1 MIPRF
6 FPSSVLQQLFS
17 VQREPTGGPLCF
29 KGGELGWWW
38 EEGAA
43 VLFHPQT
50 LSKEG
55 EVTSASGPAGSQG
68 WVFSRLQSK

>member
-17 VQREPTGGPLCF
+17 VQREATGGHLCF
-29 KGGELGWWW
+29 KRDELGW
-38 EEGAA
+38 GGGRAA

-50 LSKEG
+50 LSKGG
-55 EVTSASGPAGSQG
+55 EVTSASGPAGRQG